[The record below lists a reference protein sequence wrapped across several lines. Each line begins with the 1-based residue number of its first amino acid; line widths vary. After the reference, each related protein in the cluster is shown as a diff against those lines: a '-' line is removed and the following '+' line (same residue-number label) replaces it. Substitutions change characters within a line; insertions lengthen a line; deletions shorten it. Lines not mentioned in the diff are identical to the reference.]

1 MAERWQQLGWVTAAG
16 LAAWLLY
23 ELTRVPEVPA
33 PPPPVAASD
42 PGAEPA
48 AEAPRRDLA
57 MLRVTLER
65 PLFDDDRRPNPP
77 ADGTAAAPE
86 PAAPSRLP
94 PVRLTAVIVTP
105 GGGRMVLLQPEGEE
119 TQRAHQGDQIAGWRV
134 EEISDEAVVLSAG
147 GERSTLP
154 LRVFETHAAKTPA
167 RPVARR
173 RPVDPARKPPA
184 KPAPAPAPAETAAPR
199 ADAEPRGQPAGGAAP
214 ATSQTQASGNAPAQP
229 TSRKRVL
236 APAPPQ
242 QKRN

>member
-1 MAERWQQLGWVTAAG
+1 VAERWQQLGWVTAAG

-48 AEAPRRDLA
+48 AEAPRQDLA

-119 TQRAHQGDQIAGWRV
+119 TQRARQGDQIAGWRV

-173 RPVDPARKPPA
+173 RPVDPARKPPT
-184 KPAPAPAPAETAAPR
+184 KPTPTPAPAEAAAAR
-199 ADAEPRGQPAGGAAP
+199 TDAEPRGQPAGTGT
-214 ATSQTQASGNAPAQP
+214 ATPEAQPSGGAPAQP
-229 TSRKRVL
+229 PSRKRVL